1 MPKRS
6 SYHKCKLNEF
16 CNNFWLTFIDVFQV
30 PFSLTN
36 SSFGKLLS
44 SCAIKGRNTKP
55 LMPIP
60 CIIHEKALAMYIL
73 SVRERNSQSDW
84 ALGTKPIGLKYHIFA
99 GGPVGRWYTQHTST
113 CTFRVLKCNFDNKIN
128 TTHPGLKP

>member
-6 SYHKCKLNEF
+6 SYHKCKLKES
-16 CNNFWLTFIDVFQV
+16 CNNFWLSFLPLQFLPKTQIQDNFYI
-30 PFSLTN
+30 PTSL
-36 SSFGKLLS
+36 
-44 SCAIKGRNTKP
+44 AIKGRNTKP